1 MKYYLFIDECGDHGL
16 SKIDFHFPIFLLC
29 GILISDNENEILKS
43 EITKL
48 KSFFWRDN
56 SPIFHSRDIRKC
68 ANAFKILLDEKT
80 KLKFYRDLN
89 KILEH
94 HTYSIIPAGLNKFSY
109 VKKYGNLGS
118 DPYEFCLSNV
128 FDLCISNLKKL
139 SQSTELVIVL
149 EKRGEKEDNKL
160 ASHIAKIISN
170 GTYKNSIES
179 FKLLHI
185 TFKFNH
191 KKEDLIG
198 LQIADLTAYPIA
210 KYLLNEQAL
219 NPAFEVIAKKI
230 LQPLKK
236 ILIR

>member
-16 SKIDFHFPIFLLC
+16 TKIDFHFPIFLIC
-29 GILISDNENEILKS
+29 GILITENENE
-43 EITKL
+43 KL
-48 KSFFWRDN
+48 KSKMSKMKTFFWQDH
-56 SPIFHSRDIRKC
+56 SPIFHSREIRKC
-68 ANAFKILLDEKT
+68 ANEYKILLDKKT
-80 KLKFYRDLN
+80 KLKFYRELN
-89 KILEH
+89 KILEKQ
-94 HTYSIIPAGLNKFSY
+94 TYSIIHIGLNKFSY
-109 VKKYGNLGS
+109 VKKYGNLGN
-118 DPYEFCLSNV
+118 DPYELCLSNV
-128 FDLCISNLKKL
+128 FDLCISNLKK
-139 SQSTELVIVL
+139 QSHANELVIVL

-160 ASHIAKIISN
+160 ASHITKIISK
-170 GTYKNSIES
+170 GTYKNPIES
-179 FKLLHI
+179 FKSLRI

-219 NPAFEVIAKKI
+219 NPAFNIIAIKI

>member
-80 KLKFYRDLN
+80 KLKFYRELN
-89 KILEH
+89 KTLENH
-94 HTYSIIPAGLNKFSY
+94 SYWIIPVGLNKFNY
-109 VKKYGNLGS
+109 VKKYGNLGN
-118 DPYEFCLSNV
+118 DPYELCLSSV
-128 FDLCISNLKKL
+128 FDLCISHLKNQTNLN
-139 SQSTELVIVL
+139 ELVIVL

-160 ASHIAKIISN
+160 ASHITKIISN
-170 GTYKNSIES
+170 GTYKNSAES
-179 FKLLHI
+179 FNSLRI

-191 KKEDLIG
+191 KKEGLVG

-210 KYLLNEQAL
+210 KYLLNVQAL
-219 NPAFEVIAKKI
+219 NPAFDIIAKKI

-236 ILIR
+236 ILLR

>member
-16 SKIDFHFPIFLLC
+16 TKIDFHFPMFLIC
-29 GILISDNENEILKS
+29 GILITDNENE
-43 EITKL
+43 KL
-48 KSFFWRDN
+48 KSKMSKMKTFFWQDQT
-56 SPIFHSRDIRKC
+56 PIFHSREIRKC
-68 ANAFKILLDEKT
+68 ANEYKILLDKKT
-80 KLKFYRDLN
+80 KLKFYRELN
-89 KILEH
+89 KILERQ
-94 HTYSIIPAGLNKFSY
+94 TYSIIPVGLNKFNY
-109 VKKYGNLGS
+109 VKKYGNLGN
-118 DPYEFCLSNV
+118 DPYELCLSNV
-128 FDLCISNLKKL
+128 FDLCISYLKK
-139 SQSTELVIVL
+139 QSHANELIIVL

-160 ASHIAKIISN
+160 ASHITKIISK

-179 FKLLHI
+179 FKSLRI

-219 NPAFEVIAKKI
+219 NPAFDIIAIKI